1 MKFIFSLF
9 VSFALVSLGGSAFAK
24 SKAKSHKS
32 THKSSDKGG
41 DKNSSKQEADA
52 SKDKSKKATK
62 VTKTHRCRLP
72 NGSVDQ
78 NMSQEQCTQQGGKWT
93 KY

>member
-1 MKFIFSLF
+1 MKFVFSLF
-9 VSFALVSLGGSAFAK
+9 VSFALISMGGSAFAK

-32 THKSSDKGG
+32 THKSSDKSTTKP
-41 DKNSSKQEADA
+41 DADA
-52 SKDKSKKATK
+52 SRDKSKKSTK

-78 NMSQEQCTQQGGKWT
+78 NMSQEQCKQQGGQWT

>member
-1 MKFIFSLF
+1 MRLFFTIFLSLTFI
-9 VSFALVSLGGSAFAK
+9 SFTGSVFAK

-32 THKSSDKGG
+32 SNKGSDKTATKP
-41 DKNSSKQEADA
+41 DADA

-78 NMSQEQCTQQGGKWT
+78 NMSQEQCTQAGGKWT
-93 KY
+93 KI